1 MKIYESKGG
10 NRNMLSMLRKKIV
23 AGLLII
29 AMAFSVIAAPV
40 NTEAAA
46 RPKLSYVKTA
56 KVGKSTSITIKN
68 VQKGYYYK
76 ITKTTGSVTTTPK
89 VKKATKIYG
98 KTATIKAVSK
108 KPGTYKVTI
117 QVYKN
122 KKAKTK
128 VGKAI
133 TATVKGYAV
142 DNTQIELEGASVW
155 VGETTNVKFTV
166 TPSTTKVTFRSENP
180 DIVTIDEEGNVT
192 GVKAGTAVIV
202 AAADQKE
209 ARAEVN
215 VVDTTEL
222 KLEGT
227 SVWVGETAKLTS
239 TVTPETAKVTFKS
252 ENPEVATVDGE
263 GNVTGVKA
271 GTAIIV
277 ATSGSKKV
285 TAEVTVEETTD
296 LKLGGARIYV
306 GETTKV
312 VATVTPAHAKV
323 IFESRNPDIATVDAE
338 GNVTAVKVGTAVIV
352 ATSGK
357 KEATAEVTVVERYVP
372 VEWPVID
379 DTEIKLEGAGVWV
392 GETANVKVTVTP
404 STTKVT
410 FRSENPDIATIDA
423 EGNVTGVKAGTAVIV
438 ATSGSKTATA
448 TVTVYDTEGLK
459 IELEKASVRVGETI
473 KVLTV
478 VTPETA
484 KVTYKSQNP
493 EIASVDAEGNVTGF
507 GEGAAVIE
515 ATSGSKTATANVT
528 VVNKEAEIDKEDE
541 VMELKLELL
550 GEYVYVG
557 ETIKI
562 VVSGISET
570 AEVSFESRTPD
581 IATVNAEGI
590 VTGVSGGTATI
601 VVMVDNKEATVEVP
615 VREKEIVPDKEDE
628 DINLRLEEEKIHVSV
643 MGKAEVKVT
652 VTPLTTEVTFESENE
667 GIATVDGKGTVT
679 GIAEGETNIIVR
691 AGNRTVRATVIV
703 DLGTIPDQE
712 VAITNFMGGEEA
724 DVFIDG

>member
-29 AMAFSVIAAPV
+29 AMAFSVIVAPV

-46 RPKLSYVKTA
+46 KPKLSYVKTA
-56 KVGKSTSITIKN
+56 KVGKATSITIKN
-68 VQKGYYYK
+68 VKKGYYYK

-133 TATVKGYAV
+133 TATVKVV

-202 AAADQKE
+202 ATAGQKE
-209 ARAEVN
+209 ARAEVT
-215 VVDTTEL
+215 VIDTTEL

-252 ENPEVATVDGE
+252 ENPDVATVDSE

-296 LKLGGARIYV
+296 LKLGGARVYV

-323 IFESRNPDIATVDAE
+323 TFESRNPDIATVDAE

-379 DTEIKLEGAGVWV
+379 DTELKLEGASVWV
-392 GETANVKVTVTP
+392 GETADIGVKVIPETA
-404 STTKVT
+404 KVT
-410 FRSENPDIATIDA
+410 FESRNPDIATID
-423 EGNVTGVKAGTAVIV
+423 EKGNVTGVKEGIAVIVATSGSKTATANVTVYDTTELKLEEASVEVGETIKVSTVVTPEYAKVTYESQNPEIVSVDAKGHVTGKRAGTAVIV
-438 ATSGSKTATA
+438 ATSGSKT
-448 TVTVYDTEGLK
+448 
-459 IELEKASVRVGETI
+459 S
-473 KVLTV
+473 
-478 VTPETA
+478 
-484 KVTYKSQNP
+484 
-493 EIASVDAEGNVTGF
+493 
-507 GEGAAVIE
+507 
-515 ATSGSKTATANVT
+515 TANVT
-528 VVNKEAEIDKEDE
+528 VVNKKAEIDKEPE
-541 VMELKLELL
+541 AANFKLELQ

-570 AEVSFESRTPD
+570 AEVSFKSRTPD

-590 VTGVSGGTATI
+590 VTGASGGTATI

-628 DINLRLEEEKIHVSV
+628 DINLSLEEEKIHVSV
-643 MGKAEVKVT
+643 MGKAEVKVI
-652 VTPLTTEVTFESENE
+652 VTPLTTEVTFESENK

-679 GIAEGETNIIVR
+679 GIAEGETTIIVR

-712 VAITNFMGGEEA
+712 VDITNFMGGEEV